1 MAHVRT
7 QIRAAIIAALETTL
21 GDTYDIYASRKY
33 KLNMVLRPMIDMRFS
48 NVDVAAQTM
57 GDMRTH
63 TASLLVRVQRT
74 ATGAEIDDL
83 LDQDEVNLTAA
94 MESFDWTTLLE
105 DAPELTQVTWADDA
119 DGEVPIGMIVMRY
132 TIEYRVVKSDPETA
146 RA

>member
-57 GDMRTH
+57 GDLRTH